1 MTPPHEKYLSQP
13 DELPLVDLLRRSS
26 IYLAGVEKELA
37 EEAGLNTTAA
47 RALVLIVE
55 AHKGVEAYSPTAL
68 ADVLD
73 LTTASMT
80 AVTDK
85 LESAGLVERR
95 PNVADRRK
103 ICLHP
108 TPHGTAEHQRIRD
121 RLAAVVDAAAS
132 TLSRADRAGFRK
144 GLLAL
149 AAL

>member
-1 MTPPHEKYLSQP
+1 MTPPPGQYLSAP
-13 DELPLVDLLRRSS
+13 DGLPLVDLLRRSS

-37 EEAGLNTTAA
+37 EESGLNTTAA

-55 AHKGVEAYSPTAL
+55 AHEGVEAYSPKAL

-85 LESAGLVERR
+85 LEGAGFVERR

-108 TPHGTAEHQRIRD
+108 TPRGTAEHQHIQEQ
-121 RLAAVVDAAAS
+121 LAAVMESAVS
-132 TLSRADRAGFRK
+132 TLSGEDRKAFRN